1 MIGYFCFLNASS
13 TKRPVDFENFR
24 SVRVQTVGVGL
35 TKGMRRG
42 WMALKMEAEID
53 FRIIANPLGCSFYSC
68 ELILEEVL
76 GSWLSSIGKIEK
88 VFSFGG

>member
-1 MIGYFCFLNASS
+1 
-13 TKRPVDFENFR
+13 
-24 SVRVQTVGVGL
+24 
-35 TKGMRRG
+35 
-42 WMALKMEAEID
+42 MALKMEAEID

-88 VFSFGG
+88 VFSFGGQHKLLQLQRQRLADVEHPLFPAFSLPNYTFVLAQE

>member
-1 MIGYFCFLNASS
+1 
-13 TKRPVDFENFR
+13 
-24 SVRVQTVGVGL
+24 
-35 TKGMRRG
+35 
-42 WMALKMEAEID
+42 MALKMEAEID

-88 VFSFGG
+88 VFSFGGQHKLLQLHRQRFAEIEFPVLYVLSLPNNPFIKSQD